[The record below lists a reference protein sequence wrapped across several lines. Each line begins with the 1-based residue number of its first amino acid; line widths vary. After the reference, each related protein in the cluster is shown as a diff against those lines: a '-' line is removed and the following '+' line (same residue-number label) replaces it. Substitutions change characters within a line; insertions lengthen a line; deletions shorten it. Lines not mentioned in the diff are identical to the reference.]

1 MDKQLPPKP
10 RLAQLSNPSNAP
22 MKTSTAEFQAL
33 LEAPEHETL
42 EFKRAENRFRL
53 DELADYCVGIAN
65 ASFTGGKIVLG
76 VTDQREHQVVGTK
89 AFPDPGE
96 TAKTLYDWLGHRIH
110 LEEYDHHG
118 KRVLIIHVPG
128 RKPGHVWS
136 HRGKALIRQG
146 AALVPLQMSEIRQII
161 LNEDPPDFSA
171 EVSEAT
177 FDDLSLEAIASFQQL
192 CANNAKN
199 PQLARI
205 EPAELL
211 TSYGLLVDNYATYAA
226 LVLFGTQETLRR
238 HLARSEICYEYRS
251 FQNQGQAEVRHD
263 YREGFFLHHDKIW
276 EKIDQRSGDQH
287 YQKMFARL
295 PIDIFD
301 EKSVR
306 EAIINAVTHRE
317 YREEGSIFV
326 RHYPRHIEIESP
338 GCLLL
343 GVTPENILNETRPRN
358 RLIAEAFQRTGLVE
372 RAGLGIDKMVE
383 TAVRHSK
390 PLPDFSKST
399 DTHVRLVLDGTLTNP
414 HLVRFFIQLEEE
426 GELKFS
432 TPEFLA
438 LHAIANGLP
447 LDTPLK
453 SSLARLLKEGF
464 IERNGKRGRAVRYH
478 LSPTILKATGH
489 TPLPEPTIDTEA
501 AQEAILRHLA
511 ECGESGAPISE
522 LAEMLSGVPR
532 SKVKTMLN
540 SLRDDKLVR
549 LEGKNRYARWIY
561 ESGADSEK

>member
-1 MDKQLPPKP
+1 MDKNLPPKP
-10 RLAQLSNPSNAP
+10 RLAQLLNPSNAP

-42 EFKRAENRFRL
+42 EFKRAENRFSL

-76 VTDQREHQVVGTK
+76 VTDQREREVVGTK

-96 TAKTLYDWLGHRIH
+96 ASATLYDWLEHQVNF
-110 LEEYDHHG
+110 EEYDHHG

-128 RKPGHVWS
+128 REPSDFWS
-136 HRGKALIRQG
+136 HRGKPLIRRG
-146 AALVPLQMSEIRQII
+146 AALVPMQKSELRRLI

-171 EVSEAT
+171 NVSEAT
-177 FDDLSLEAIASFQQL
+177 FDDLSPEAIASFQKL
-192 CANNAKN
+192 CAKNAEN
-199 PQLARI
+199 PRLARI

-211 TSYGLLVDNYATYAA
+211 TGYGLLVDNYATYAA

-251 FQNQGQAEVRHD
+251 FQNQLQAEARHD
-263 YREGFFLHHDKIW
+263 YREGFFLHHDKVW
-276 EKIDQRSGDQH
+276 EKIDQRNGDQH
-287 YQKMFARL
+287 YQKMFAYL
-295 PIDIFD
+295 PIKIFD

-306 EAIINAVTHRE
+306 EAIINAVSHRE
-317 YREEGSIFV
+317 YRVEGSIFI

-343 GVTPENILNETRPRN
+343 GVTPENILNETKSRN
-358 RLIAEAFQRTGLVE
+358 SLIAEAFQRTGLVE
-372 RAGLGIDKMVE
+372 RAGQGIDMIVE
-383 TAVRHSK
+383 RAVRRSK

-399 DTHVRLVLDGTLTNP
+399 DNHVRLVLNGTLTNP
-414 HLVRFFIQLEEE
+414 HLVRFFNQLEEE
-426 GELKFS
+426 GKLNFS

-453 SSLARLLKEGF
+453 SCLARLLKEGF
-464 IERNGKRGRAVRYH
+464 IERNGKRGRGVRYH
-478 LSPTILKATGH
+478 LSTAILKTTGH
-489 TPLPEPTIDTEA
+489 TPLPEPTIATEA
-501 AQEAILRHLA
+501 AKEAILRHLA
-511 ECGESGAPISE
+511 DCGESGASMSE
-522 LAEMLSGVPR
+522 LEELLYNVPR
-532 SKVKTMLN
+532 GEVRKILN

-549 LEGKNRYARWIY
+549 LEGKTRAARWVL
-561 ESGADSEK
+561 AKPDSAK